1 MKRIVRAMMALALPV
16 FVTACLSDDPDP
28 LASTAE
34 LSVIHASA
42 DAPAVDVELNG
53 QTVVRNLDFKQAWP
67 NQLVGSG
74 TAEITVRGVL
84 PGGARPAVIGPT
96 RVTLDPQ
103 RRYAVLAVGN
113 VAGIQ
118 PVVISRETSAVAAG
132 SVRLQVVHAAPA
144 APRVSVYV
152 TAPNANLAAS
162 APAGTFSFRES
173 FGPASVPAGD
183 YQIRVTPA
191 GTPGT
196 VVFDSGTVRL
206 DAGADLLIAAVPN
219 TTTGASPITLLA
231 TTTAGDRIELLDRSA
246 PAALRV
252 IHASPDAPPVS
263 IVVNDNF
270 AQPLVPSLAFPSFTG
285 FVQVPPATYNVK
297 VTPAGNPGVIAIN
310 ANLALA
316 RGVEYS
322 VFAVGRLAAIEPLV
336 LRDNRRRVA
345 TEAKVRILHASPT
358 AGAVDLYVLAPG
370 AALATATP
378 AFTNVPF
385 KADTGYVSLA
395 AGSYDVVVTPTG
407 TRTPAI
413 GPARITIGNGGVY
426 TIAARDA
433 AGGGAPLGVILLD
446 DFAAT

>member
-1 MKRIVRAMMALALPV
+1 MKRLIQAMLAVALPV
-16 FVTACLSDDPDP
+16 FVTACLDDDDPDP

-42 DAPAVDVELNG
+42 DAPPVDLELNG
-53 QTVVRNLDFKQAWP
+53 QVVTRNLDFKQAWP
-67 NQLVGSG
+67 NQLVGAGS
-74 TAEITVRGVL
+74 TEITVRGVL

-103 RRYAVLAVGN
+103 RRYAVLAVGG
-113 VAGIQ
+113 VAAIE
-118 PVVISRETSAVAAG
+118 PLVLTRDASAVPAG

-144 APRVSVYV
+144 APRVAVYV
-152 TAPNANLAAS
+152 TAPNADLAAS

-173 FGPASVPAGD
+173 FGPATVPAGE

-196 VVFDSGTVRL
+196 VVFDSGPVRL
-206 DAGADLLIAAVPN
+206 DAGADLLVAAVPN

-231 TTTAGDRIELLDRSA
+231 TTTTGGRIELLDRST

-252 IHASPDAPPVS
+252 VHASPDAPAVS
-263 IVVNDNF
+263 IIVNDDF
-270 AQPLVPSLAFPSFTG
+270 AQPLVPSLAFPAFTG
-285 FVQVPPATYNVK
+285 FVEVPPATYNVK
-297 VTPAGNPGVIAIN
+297 VTPAGNPGVIAID
-310 ANLALA
+310 ADLTLE

-322 VFAVGRLAAIEPLV
+322 VFAVGPLAAIEPLV

-345 TEAKVRILHASPT
+345 TEARVRVLHASPT

-395 AGSYDVVVTPTG
+395 AGDYDVVVTPTG

-413 GPARITIGNGGVY
+413 GPARVTVADGGVY

-433 AGGGAPLGVILLD
+433 TGGGVPLGVILLD
-446 DFAAT
+446 DFAP

>member
-1 MKRIVRAMMALALPV
+1 MKRLFQAMLAMALPV
-16 FVTACLSDDPDP
+16 FVTACLDDDDSDPV
-28 LASTAE
+28 ASTAE
-34 LSVIHASA
+34 LSIIHASA
-42 DAPAVDVELNG
+42 DAPAVDLELNG
-53 QTVVRNLDFKQAWP
+53 QSIASNVDFKQVWP
-67 NQLVGSG
+67 NQLVSSGS
-74 TAEITVRGVL
+74 AEITVRGIL
-84 PGGARPAVIGPT
+84 PGGARPTVIGPA
-96 RVTLDPQ
+96 RVALEPQ

-113 VAGIQ
+113 AASIQ
-118 PVVISRETSAVAAG
+118 PLVITREASAVPAG

-152 TAPNANLAAS
+152 TALNANLAAS

-173 FGPASVPAGD
+173 FGPATVPAGE

-196 VVFDSGTVRL
+196 VVFDSGPVRL

-219 TTTGASPITLLA
+219 TTTGAAPITLLA
-231 TTTAGDRIELLDRSA
+231 TTPQGGRIELLDRA
-246 PAALRV
+246 TPAALRV
-252 IHASPDAPPVS
+252 VHASPDAPAVDV
-263 IVVNDNF
+263 VVNDNF
-270 AQPLVPSLAFPSFTG
+270 AQPLVPRLAFPNFTG

-336 LRDNRRRVA
+336 LTDNRRRVA
-345 TEAKVRILHASPT
+345 TQAKVRILHASPT

-395 AGSYDVVVTPTG
+395 GGSYDVVVTPTG
-407 TRTPAI
+407 SRTPAI
-413 GPARITIGNGGVY
+413 GPARITVGNGGVY

-433 AGGGAPLGVILLD
+433 VGGGVPLGVILLD
-446 DFAAT
+446 DFAP